1 MEVHGG
7 PEFVGRP
14 AQMIGFV
21 DAVKKA
27 LMQNYANFNGRAS
40 RSEYWW
46 MMLFAAFLY
55 FPAIMIDNLAGLV
68 IIESDPDSGIGLGP
82 LYLLYILGMLLPVV
96 SLAVRRLHDIG
107 RSGWWYLIIFVPCV
121 GVIVFFVFIVMDGQP
136 HHNDYGEVPTNIL

>member
-46 MMLFAAFLY
+46 MMLFAAFLH

-68 IIESDPDSGIGLGP
+68 IIEFVPDSGIGSGL
-82 LYLLYILGMLLPVV
+82 LYLHYIPGMFVPAL
-96 SLAVRRLHDIG
+96 SLADRPLHDIG
-107 RSGWWYLIIFVPCV
+107 SSGSW
-121 GVIVFFVFIVMDGQP
+121 
-136 HHNDYGEVPTNIL
+136 